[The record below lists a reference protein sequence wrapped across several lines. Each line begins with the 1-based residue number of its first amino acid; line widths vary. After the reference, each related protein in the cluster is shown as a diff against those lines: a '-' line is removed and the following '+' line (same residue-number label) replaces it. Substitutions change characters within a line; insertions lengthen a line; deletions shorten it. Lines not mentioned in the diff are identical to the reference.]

1 MSLIALKASPG
12 PRNVNQGCVRG
23 RNDAGLELER
33 VAVDVEVLGVDPGFD
48 TFDVHVVL
56 HLYLEGVARSTRS
69 VEPDRDG
76 HGVACGDLEHAL
88 RTHPV
93 TTNDL
98 TTHDRAVHVAVGEVV
113 DVQVADLFG
122 PTGTILVRSVDP
134 EEQTLQGLV
143 ITLLMQGRD
152 VGPQDFDVAG
162 GPDST
167 RAGARPTGVELV
179 PDGGPAVACGHRLE
193 LTRVVDGH
201 PEVWVATTAVHLE
214 NLGDAGSAA
223 SAAGE
228 FGIGILMHRSQAP
241 WRRNFSFAHELF
253 HLVTRDSIEQ
263 DQMRDDPRMQEWVEK
278 LAESFAANLLLP
290 EDVLIGEIDALV
302 QNNKIS
308 YGDLISLARD
318 FDTSTSALVWRL
330 VNCKRLSTNEANRIL
345 QDDNFKAADRSTMAG
360 KWSEPAPLSERF
372 VRLAFRAFKKERVS
386 RSRLAQ
392 LLGTSLF
399 DLDSFLSDYG
409 FQEADDYEAEAT
421 VA

>member
-1 MSLIALKASPG
+1 MDDLRKLLGEKVKCLRKRLALTQGDLARSAGFPTHQVISEIERGGRDVKAWELARLASALRTDIRHLLNAVQPKTDRVLWRDNQEEGAAVVEADFLNWCDQYYQLEKMLDVTPLREMPSHKLDPHNATFADARRMASDVAKTLDLGSRPASSLIA
-12 PRNVNQGCVRG
+12 V
-23 RNDAGLELER
+23 
-33 VAVDVEVLGVDPGFD
+33 
-48 TFDVHVVL
+48 
-56 HLYLEGVARSTRS
+56 LEG
-69 VEPDRDG
+69 DY
-76 HGVACGDLEHAL
+76 GVK
-88 RTHPV
+88 
-93 TTNDL
+93 
-98 TTHDRAVHVAVGEVV
+98 
-113 DVQVADLFG
+113 
-122 PTGTILVRSVDP
+122 IKY
-134 EEQTLQGLV
+134 
-143 ITLLMQGRD
+143 
-152 VGPQDFDVAG
+152 
-162 GPDST
+162 
-167 RAGARPTGVELV
+167 
-179 PDGGPAVACGHRLE
+179 
-193 LTRVVDGH
+193 
-201 PEVWVATTAVHLE
+201 E